1 MNIFELYLTEI
12 NNLILKHKDDL
23 KLINLDNLNNINL
36 EVPPEQYNF
45 DLSCNVSLVLAKSNK
60 LNSKDLAK
68 QFKNLFIKKSF

>member
-45 DLSCNVSLVLAKSNK
+45 DLSCTLMKY
-60 LNSKDLAK
+60 
-68 QFKNLFIKKSF
+68 FY